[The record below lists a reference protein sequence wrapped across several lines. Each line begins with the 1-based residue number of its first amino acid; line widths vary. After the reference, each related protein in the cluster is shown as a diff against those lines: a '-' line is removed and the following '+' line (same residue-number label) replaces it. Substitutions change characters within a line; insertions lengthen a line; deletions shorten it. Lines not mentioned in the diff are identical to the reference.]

1 MRILYVEEDQDSC
14 ELLVLLL
21 SDSGHEVATANT
33 MSEGLRLAKSGTFDA
48 YVLGDWFSDGSGL
61 ELCRELRLFDPHTPI
76 IFYSALSSDRDR
88 QAAMSAGAQAYLI
101 KPDGLE
107 KIESTV
113 KRLIGNDRAKRS
125 SP

>member
-21 SDSGHEVATANT
+21 GDSEHEVATANT
-33 MSEGLRLAKSGTFDA
+33 KSEGLRLAKSGTFDA

-61 ELCRELRLFDPHTPI
+61 ELCRELRLFDPNTPI

-88 QAAMSAGAQAYLI
+88 QAAMSAGVQAYLI

-107 KIESTV
+107 QIEPTI
-113 KRLIGNDRAKRS
+113 KRLIGDGKAKRS